1 MTTQE
6 AAAKAISDMQTE
18 MATKVLK
25 SVNEFN
31 SNYSAFNELLKA
43 KGRLW
48 LMVNSAKIKAF
59 AELDNLRFSAQKYR
73 HVVDYNLN
81 SRREKTFEYL
91 LELNWQRRNLEI
103 CFGEEKTKQ
112 IFDLLGFSTIKGNY
126 EHSSL
131 G

>member
-6 AAAKAISDMQTE
+6 AAAKAISDMQSE

-31 SNYSAFNELLKA
+31 NNYSAFNEMLKV

-48 LMVNSAKIKAF
+48 LMVNKDKIRAF
-59 AELDNLRFSAQKYR
+59 AELDNLRFSAQKYQR
-73 HVVDYNLN
+73 VVDYSLN
-81 SRREKTFEYL
+81 SRRERTLEYL
-91 LELNWQRRNLEI
+91 LELNWQRKTLEI

-112 IFDLLGFSTIKGNY
+112 IFDLLEFSTIKGKY
-126 EHSSL
+126 EHSSV

>member
-1 MTTQE
+1 MTTRD
-6 AAAKAISDMQTE
+6 AAIKAISDMQAE
-18 MATKVLK
+18 MGAKVLK

-31 SNYSAFNELLKA
+31 NTYSAFNEMLKV

-48 LMVNSAKIKAF
+48 LMVNKDKIKAF
-59 AELDNLRFSAQKYR
+59 AELDNLRFGAQKYQR
-73 HVVDYNLN
+73 VVDYNLN
-81 SRREKTFEYL
+81 SKREKTLEYL
-91 LELNWQRRNLEI
+91 LELHWQRRNLEI